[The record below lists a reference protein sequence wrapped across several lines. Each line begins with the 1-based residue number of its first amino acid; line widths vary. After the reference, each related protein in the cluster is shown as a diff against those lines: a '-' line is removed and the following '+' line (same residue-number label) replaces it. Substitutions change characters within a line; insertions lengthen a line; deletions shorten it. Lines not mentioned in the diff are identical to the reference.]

1 MEKLVIILGFFFAGA
16 IFSVCSL
23 PKDKV
28 PTGKNVSTH
37 VLKNKL
43 AIFSLGNIVPYAGI
57 NDLVNSTVEG
67 MRPDLPDPLVLED
80 PLNLN
85 LTEDI
90 INGTLDIQDIRVT
103 GLKGLLVPY
112 LLLVM
117 PTFLLHFEFVVPV
130 IEINA
135 QYKTDIDLLGL
146 LNVYGN
152 GSARIALNNV
162 QLKGTTVVSLSPSM
176 SMKDLDIEVRLQSVD
191 VDIQGLLYDEG
202 FSSFASG
209 LITLLAE
216 WLIVPYVN
224 NNASAI
230 GDIVGPILEDVIN
243 GLLSGTTTV
252 DPDTHNRLKHK
263 NLNPAS
269 LVTASRFNYSRK
281 RDLTRLI
288 ESLST
293 PVDSTGAKKLPFWGS
308 HWNAADCPSW
318 AWVDLINGSVSRNK
332 RAPIQE
338 TLKTANGV
346 SNLRMNKTDMGGW

>member
-28 PTGKNVSTH
+28 PT
-37 VLKNKL
+37 
-43 AIFSLGNIVPYAGI
+43 GNIVPYAGI

-252 DPDTHNRLKHK
+252 DPGTSTTTTTATTPTTTPTTILTTPT
-263 NLNPAS
+263 PAPTDPPS
-269 LVTASRFNYSRK
+269 S
-281 RDLTRLI
+281 
-288 ESLST
+288 
-293 PVDSTGAKKLPFWGS
+293 PDSTTPTTPPLDS
-308 HWNAADCPSW
+308 
-318 AWVDLINGSVSRNK
+318 
-332 RAPIQE
+332 
-338 TLKTANGV
+338 
-346 SNLRMNKTDMGGW
+346 